1 MTINTR
7 GGGVTHAHTHTHTHI
22 PDKGQQCSLVL
33 IQSRL
38 VRWLVVCFIV
48 RRVSVCALSIGCAPH
63 ACEYRLVGCA
73 YAKKSV
79 WLSLLYIHT
88 HTIYTYTHT
97 GRDST
102 AHKMVCAVL
111 SLACVCVRVCC
122 CCCCCGV
129 RLRWGRNVVG
139 IVSVVVVAAVAAAAA
154 AADMIPR
161 LFIHIVV
168 VVW

>member
-7 GGGVTHAHTHTHTHI
+7 GGGVTHTHTHTHTRQGAAVQ
-22 PDKGQQCSLVL
+22 PSVNPVP
-33 IQSRL
+33 SRP
-38 VRWLVVCFIV
+38 RWLVVCFIV
-48 RRVSVCALSIGCAPH
+48 RRVCVCALSIGCAPH

-79 WLSLLYIHT
+79 WLSLLYIH
-88 HTIYTYTHT
+88 IPYTHT
-97 GRDST
+97 HRQRQHSAQNG
-102 AHKMVCAVL
+102 VCCAVSGVCL
-111 SLACVCVRVCC
+111 CACVC

>member
-1 MTINTR
+1 MMMTINTR
-7 GGGVTHAHTHTHTHI
+7 GGGVTHTHTHI
-22 PDKGQQCSLVL
+22 PDKGAAVQPSVNPVP
-33 IQSRL
+33 SRPL
-38 VRWLVVCFIV
+38 GWWSVSSSVVC
-48 RRVSVCALSIGCAPH
+48 VCALSIGCAPH

-79 WLSLLYIHT
+79 WLSLLYIPYT
-88 HTIYTYTHT
+88 HIYTHT

-102 AHKMVCAVL
+102 AHKIVCAVL
-111 SLACVCVRVCC
+111 SLACVCVRVC

-139 IVSVVVVAAVAAAAA
+139 IVSVVAAAVAAAA

>member
-1 MTINTR
+1 MMMTINTR
-7 GGGVTHAHTHTHTHI
+7 GGGVTHTHTHI

-48 RRVSVCALSIGCAPH
+48 RRVCVCPLYWVRTARVRVSVGWLCIRQKKRVALSP
-63 ACEYRLVGCA
+63 
-73 YAKKSV
+73 
-79 WLSLLYIHT
+79 IHT
-88 HTIYTYTHT
+88 HTIYTHIHT
-97 GRDST
+97 GRDGT

-122 CCCCCGV
+122 CCCGV

-139 IVSVVVVAAVAAAAA
+139 IVSVVVAVAAVAAAAA

>member
-7 GGGVTHAHTHTHTHI
+7 GGGVTHTHTHTHTRQGAAVQPSVNPVPSRPLVGGLFHR
-22 PDKGQQCSLVL
+22 PSCVCVCVPSLL
-33 IQSRL
+33 GAHRT
-38 VRWLVVCFIV
+38 R
-48 RRVSVCALSIGCAPH
+48 ASIGWLAVHTPKK
-63 ACEYRLVGCA
+63 ACG
-73 YAKKSV
+73 S
-79 WLSLLYIHT
+79 LSYTYTYHT
-88 HTIYTYTHT
+88 HTIHT

-154 AADMIPR
+154 ADMIPR

>member
-7 GGGVTHAHTHTHTHI
+7 GGGVTHTHT

-38 VRWLVVCFIV
+38 VSWLVVCFIV

-79 WLSLLYIHT
+79 WLSLLYIPYT
-88 HTIYTYTHT
+88 HIYTHT

-102 AHKMVCAVL
+102 AHKIVCAVL

-122 CCCCCGV
+122 WCCGV

-139 IVSVVVVAAVAAAAA
+139 IVSVVVVVAAVAAAA

-168 VVW
+168 VW

>member
-7 GGGVTHAHTHTHTHI
+7 GGGVTHAHTHTHI

-79 WLSLLYIHT
+79 WLSLLYIH
-88 HTIYTYTHT
+88 IPYTHT
-97 GRDST
+97 YTQAET
-102 AHKMVCAVL
+102 AQRTKWCVL
-111 SLACVCVRVCC
+111 CCLWRVFVCVCV
-122 CCCCCGV
+122 
-129 RLRWGRNVVG
+129 
-139 IVSVVVVAAVAAAAA
+139 VVVVGSGSAGGV
-154 AADMIPR
+154 MWWGSSLVLLLLLLLQQQQQRQI
-161 LFIHIVV
+161 
-168 VVW
+168 